1 MGLGWQITDRTL
13 IAATRESDLMM
24 NGKKQIVYN
33 QRTHSIAPL
42 AQLDRA
48 SGYEP
53 EGREFESL
61 RAHHSFN
68 SLGHPLPGALCLLSE
83 NCPQNPNRDKCSSP
97 WRPSRLHSLSP
108 RRGTAE
114 SPGEPSE
121 CPSRRR
127 LRSAGT
133 SNLPYD
139 QTPASLPPRSCS
151 GRRFYGDRER
161 ACESPP

>member
-1 MGLGWQITDRTL
+1 MTDSESKPDEGRTPSVSFMGVVPVLSPNAGLKRAKGCKPDRYSCRLFLHLVTPLHLLWQP
-13 IAATRESDLMM
+13 S
-24 NGKKQIVYN
+24 
-33 QRTHSIAPL
+33 
-42 AQLDRA
+42 

-108 RRGTAE
+108 
-114 SPGEPSE
+114 
-121 CPSRRR
+121 
-127 LRSAGT
+127 
-133 SNLPYD
+133 
-139 QTPASLPPRSCS
+139 
-151 GRRFYGDRER
+151 
-161 ACESPP
+161 

>member
-61 RAHHSFN
+61 RAHHFTGVSATCILETIQPWYQFPTGGTFI
-68 SLGHPLPGALCLLSE
+68 LGGCLRALRVRSTVS
-83 NCPQNPNRDKCSSP
+83 NRCSSGHLQ
-97 WRPSRLHSLSP
+97 RISVSLPEKPVSPSP
-108 RRGTAE
+108 RMFEGTLFRGV
-114 SPGEPSE
+114 
-121 CPSRRR
+121 
-127 LRSAGT
+127 
-133 SNLPYD
+133 D
-139 QTPASLPPRSCS
+139 QRPWAFPRGCI
-151 GRRFYGDRER
+151 
-161 ACESPP
+161 